1 MAHAAQMHFSDL
13 SPFFPSTNPQYSE
26 TTSLTM
32 QASKHLSSNTPSFLG
47 FTTTNVPTCP
57 PPCECVDCVTSFYAR
72 SQQVQARWHYDD
84 VLSNSAAAAI
94 LAQYTQEIFTN
105 QASLQRSVQMSGDL
119 ILHRWRKRTQS
130 KRIAL
135 LRTAGP
141 HLPEKKGYIVDWEH
155 SGGTN
160 LSARTSLR
168 KYLMFPYLDLD
179 TLSKTPAT
187 LLGLLHTRVK
197 DPPSDWVSFDH
208 EQQRTFWALGYFRTE
223 FNPGAVNMTGLKYGT
238 YTPWEKEAAH
248 RFDILGFPRGRLVI
262 EAQAVLLSFL
272 RKLVDLLLV
281 GSDQADTASTGCE
294 NWNAM
299 IERGLKLAGD
309 SASWSTFVHRPFITP
324 PRLDVDSLVGLVK
337 ARVSATGDQLRLLQT
352 EPKHL
357 KHRMRKIAQME
368 LIQSADDRAVS
379 LLLINTELNGA
390 VDTHWFW
397 RCALVEFQHLQRVR
411 QRFADNISRGSPLPA
426 KFDNVL
432 GALEILLVN
441 EINKRSLQLLG
452 LISQQPGFRHLYHH
466 DVARPGPNGTFTSSV
481 RMKPFIPPSGD
492 LSKQA
497 KDAYAYRTE
506 KIWVILTELL
516 GEADF
521 QERFR
526 YDTMLDVL
534 GDYLATCTR
543 DERAILGENLY
554 EALSEYIVLVEL
566 LWTIRVHWPRNTNR
580 TLSDCEKTEDRIAWR
595 AKPYYHLARQTA
607 SMIAALDIFQTFRP
621 PSGNR
626 GHNWLKKF
634 DLLHGNLQK
643 YWSNVSGAY
652 RDAYRQMGL
661 NHEDIELAMEPLLSW
676 NHPEYRTRLKLKREQ
691 ILADM
696 NKPRAV
702 GGDDTFLPLYVPSNT
717 SETSKTVSR

>member
-1 MAHAAQMHFSDL
+1 
-13 SPFFPSTNPQYSE
+13 
-26 TTSLTM
+26 
-32 QASKHLSSNTPSFLG
+32 
-47 FTTTNVPTCP
+47 
-57 PPCECVDCVTSFYAR
+57 
-72 SQQVQARWHYDD
+72 
-84 VLSNSAAAAI
+84 
-94 LAQYTQEIFTN
+94 
-105 QASLQRSVQMSGDL
+105 
-119 ILHRWRKRTQS
+119 
-130 KRIAL
+130 
-135 LRTAGP
+135 
-141 HLPEKKGYIVDWEH
+141 
-155 SGGTN
+155 
-160 LSARTSLR
+160 
-168 KYLMFPYLDLD
+168 
-179 TLSKTPAT
+179 
-187 LLGLLHTRVK
+187 
-197 DPPSDWVSFDH
+197 
-208 EQQRTFWALGYFRTE
+208 
-223 FNPGAVNMTGLKYGT
+223 
-238 YTPWEKEAAH
+238 
-248 RFDILGFPRGRLVI
+248 
-262 EAQAVLLSFL
+262 
-272 RKLVDLLLV
+272 
-281 GSDQADTASTGCE
+281 
-294 NWNAM
+294 
-299 IERGLKLAGD
+299 
-309 SASWSTFVHRPFITP
+309 
-324 PRLDVDSLVGLVK
+324 
-337 ARVSATGDQLRLLQT
+337 
-352 EPKHL
+352 
-357 KHRMRKIAQME
+357 MRKIAQME

-607 SMIAALDIFQTFRP
+607 SMIAALHIFQTSRP

-652 RDAYRQMGL
+652 RDAYRKMGL
-661 NHEDIELAMEPLLSW
+661 KHEDIELAMEPLLSW
-676 NHPEYRTRLKLKREQ
+676 NHFEYRTRLKLKREQ
-691 ILADM
+691 ILADI

-702 GGDDTFLPLYVPSNT
+702 GGDDTFLPLYVPPNT
-717 SETSKTVSR
+717 SETSKTVSKLIPKVKVKTRGAPQAQDPVTVDQVLQELKLDHPTLHVSKRSYAALRCIFPATIEDRQKNLDWNTFVDSMIEAGFAAQNRGGSMVGFEHSGGKGAIVFHRPHPEPILDPIMLHGVGSRMNKHFGWVRETFVLAKKGGE